1 MTYELISYRHPFE
14 DCNTFNKLMTEEI
27 LVNVTPQETRVASI
41 ENGVLQELVVERSRA
56 RGLVGNIYLGRVS
69 RVLPGMGAAF
79 LDIGLARTAFLHVSD
94 ISQPPND
101 NPADGTE
108 VSIKQ
113 ILREGQQLL
122 VQVTKDPLGTKGARL
137 TTIISIPSRHL
148 VYLPNSATLGI
159 SQRIENELERQR
171 LRDLLAELDPTL
183 AAVATSV
190 DDVQQNT
197 DWGLCHESADANT
210 LGGYIA
216 RTAAE
221 GATKQEIR
229 DDMQF
234 LQRLWQSISV
244 KIGTAKIPSV
254 IYEDLP
260 LVLRTIRD
268 LSSANAE
275 KIRIDSKETYAKVT
289 EFAGQFTPELVSRI
303 EHYPGERPILDLYS
317 TEDEIQQAL
326 LAKVELKSGGHVVI
340 DQTEA
345 MTTIDVNTG
354 GFVGH
359 RNLEETI
366 FKTNLEATQA
376 IARQLRLRNL
386 GGIIIVD
393 FIDMSNED
401 HQRQVLRALRKAFER
416 DHARTTISEVT
427 SLGLVQ
433 ITRKRTRESLEH
445 VLCEQCPTCDG
456 RGSIKSAESVCY
468 EILREILRE
477 ARQFDA
483 QKLLV
488 VASQCV
494 VDILLDEESNSVVE
508 LEEFIGIPIRLQ
520 VEADYT
526 QEQYDVVLL

>member
-1 MTYELISYRHPFE
+1 MA
-14 DCNTFNKLMTEEI
+14 EEI

-41 ENGVLQELVVERSRA
+41 ENGVLQEFVVERSRA
-56 RGLVGNIYLGRVS
+56 RGLVGNIYLASVS

-79 LDIGLARTAFLHVSD
+79 LNIGLQRTAFLHVSD
-94 ISQPPND
+94 ISPPYKD
-101 NPADGTE
+101 ADKDGTE
-108 VSIKQ
+108 IPIEQ
-113 ILREGQQLL
+113 TLTEGQQLL

-137 TTIISIPSRHL
+137 TTFLSIPSRYL
-148 VYLPNSATLGI
+148 VYMPNSNTLGI
-159 SQRIENELERQR
+159 SQRIESEHERQR
-171 LRDLLAELDPTL
+171 LRDILIKLDPAL
-183 AAVATSV
+183 ARLANSV
-190 DDVQQNT
+190 EHDDDDDDT
-197 DWGLCHESADANT
+197 ELSIRKSASN
-210 LGGYIA
+210 LNSGGYIA

-221 GATKQEIR
+221 GADKEEIR
-229 DDMQF
+229 NDMLF
-234 LQRLWQSISV
+234 LQRLWRSISTA
-244 KIGTAKIPSV
+244 IGAAEVPSV

-260 LVLRTIRD
+260 LLLRTIRD

-275 KIRIDSKETYAKVT
+275 KIRIDSTETYAKVV
-289 EFAGQFTPELVSRI
+289 EFAEQFTPELVSRI

-317 TEDEIQQAL
+317 TEDEIQRAL
-326 LAKVELKSGGHVVI
+326 QPKVELKSGGHLVI

-366 FKTNLEATQA
+366 FKTNLEASQA

-393 FIDMSNED
+393 FIDMSSED
-401 HQRQVLRALRKAFER
+401 HQRQVLRALEKSLQR
-416 DHARTTISEVT
+416 DHSRMTISEVT

-445 VLCEQCPTCDG
+445 VLCEACPTCEG
-456 RGSIKSAESVCY
+456 RGSIKSVETVCY

-488 VASQCV
+488 VASQGV
-494 VDILLDEESNSVVE
+494 VDILLDEESTSVVE
-508 LEEFIGIPIRLQ
+508 LEEFIRIPIRLQ
-520 VEADYT
+520 VESAYT

>member
-1 MTYELISYRHPFE
+1 M
-14 DCNTFNKLMTEEI
+14 
-27 LVNVTPQETRVASI
+27 
-41 ENGVLQELVVERSRA
+41 
-56 RGLVGNIYLGRVS
+56 
-69 RVLPGMGAAF
+69 
-79 LDIGLARTAFLHVSD
+79 
-94 ISQPPND
+94 
-101 NPADGTE
+101 
-108 VSIKQ
+108 
-113 ILREGQQLL
+113 
-122 VQVTKDPLGTKGARL
+122 
-137 TTIISIPSRHL
+137 
-148 VYLPNSATLGI
+148 
-159 SQRIENELERQR
+159 
-171 LRDLLAELDPTL
+171 
-183 AAVATSV
+183 
-190 DDVQQNT
+190 
-197 DWGLCHESADANT
+197 
-210 LGGYIA
+210 
-216 RTAAE
+216 
-221 GATKQEIR
+221 
-229 DDMQF
+229 
-234 LQRLWQSISV
+234 
-244 KIGTAKIPSV
+244 
-254 IYEDLP
+254 
-260 LVLRTIRD
+260 LRTLRD

-289 EFAGQFTPELVSRI
+289 EFAEQFTPELVSRI

-317 TEDEIQQAL
+317 TEDEIQRAL
-326 LAKVELKSGGHVVI
+326 QPKVDLKSGGHVVI

-401 HQRQVLRALRKAFER
+401 HQRQVLRALAKSLER
-416 DHARTTISEVT
+416 DHSRTSISEVT

-468 EILREILRE
+468 DILREILRE

-488 VASQCV
+488 VASQRV
-494 VDILLDEESNSVVE
+494 IDILLDEESNSVVE
-508 LEEFIGIPIRLQ
+508 LEEFIRIPIRLQ
-520 VEADYT
+520 VEAAYT

>member
-1 MTYELISYRHPFE
+1 MA
-14 DCNTFNKLMTEEI
+14 EEI

-41 ENGVLQELVVERSRA
+41 ANGVLQEFVVERSRA
-56 RGLVGNIYLGRVS
+56 RGLVGNIYLGSVS

-79 LDIGLARTAFLHVSD
+79 LNIGLQRTAFLHVSD
-94 ISQPPND
+94 ISSPYKD
-101 NPADGTE
+101 ADTNGSE
-108 VSIKQ
+108 VPIEQ
-113 ILREGQQLL
+113 TLTEGQQLL

-137 TTIISIPSRHL
+137 TTFLSIPSRYL
-148 VYLPNSATLGI
+148 VYMPNSSTLGI
-159 SQRIENELERQR
+159 SQRIEDEHERQR
-171 LRDLLAELDPTL
+171 LRDTLIELDPAL
-183 AAVATSV
+183 APLANGVEH
-190 DDVQQNT
+190 DDDDDHDTELSTRKSASNLNT
-197 DWGLCHESADANT
+197 
-210 LGGYIA
+210 GGYIA

-221 GATKQEIR
+221 GADKEEIR
-229 DDMQF
+229 NDMLF
-234 LQRLWQSISV
+234 LQRLWRSISTA
-244 KIGTAKIPSV
+244 IGAAEVPSV

-275 KIRIDSKETYAKVT
+275 KIRIDSTETYTKVV
-289 EFAGQFTPELVSRI
+289 EFAEQFTPELVSRI

-317 TEDEIQQAL
+317 TEDEIQRAL
-326 LAKVELKSGGHVVI
+326 QPKVELKSGGHLVI

-366 FKTNLEATQA
+366 FKTNLEASQA

-393 FIDMSNED
+393 FIDMSSEN
-401 HQRQVLRALRKAFER
+401 HQRQVLRALGKSLQR
-416 DHARTTISEVT
+416 DHSRMTISEVT

-445 VLCEQCPTCDG
+445 VLCEACPTCEG
-456 RGSIKSAESVCY
+456 RGSIKSAETVCY

-488 VASQCV
+488 VASQGV
-494 VDILLDEESNSVVE
+494 VDILLDEESTSVVE
-508 LEEFIGIPIRLQ
+508 LEEFIRIPIGLQ
-520 VEADYT
+520 VESAYT